1 MTPLPHIE
9 LIARRQ
15 EDLQARY
22 PDYLIY
28 AGERLVGRIYC
39 QVGGMGRTEQW
50 YWGVQGAFTSME
62 IGPLHASAGA
72 QSYFLRNDGD
82 RRNVFIYCKPYGI
95 EVAKAPAVRIRED
108 RGARGTGAD

>member
-9 LIARRQ
+9 LLAPRQ

-62 IGPLHASAGA
+62 IGPLHGHAPS
-72 QSYFLRNDGD
+72 FDH
-82 RRNVFIYCKPYGI
+82 
-95 EVAKAPAVRIRED
+95 AKAQLRTAFDLWLAWALSVPTWQLSCARIRKD
-108 RGARGTGAD
+108 

>member
-9 LIARRQ
+9 LLAPRQ

-62 IGPLHASAGA
+62 IGPLHGHAPSFDHAKGA
-72 QSYFLRNDGD
+72 AAHGVRSMARLGVGGAALAFVLRQDTA
-82 RRNVFIYCKPYGI
+82 R
-95 EVAKAPAVRIRED
+95 PA
-108 RGARGTGAD
+108 